1 MNGQGIRWIVI
12 AAAGVMLCAACSDS
26 RNAQR
31 NATAPGASVAAS
43 ASEPSQSPPPSSV
56 QTPPPLPQEKPSSGD
71 TAQAQ
76 DDAVRPMTK
85 DEEATNMPRPSQAN
99 DHSTLSPPKDENEKR

>member
-1 MNGQGIRWIVI
+1 MNGEGIRWIVI

-26 RNAQR
+26 RNDQR

-43 ASEPSQSPPPSSV
+43 ASEPPHSPAPSDV
-56 QTPPPLPQEKPSSGD
+56 QTPPPLPQEKPSSD
-71 TAQAQ
+71 ATAQAQ

-85 DEEATNMPRPSQAN
+85 DEETTNMPRPGQAN
-99 DHSTLSPPKDENEKR
+99 DHSTLSPPKDEKQ